1 MELFLFAEL
10 TISDPNVLIASNA
23 ENTSSTVT
31 QNKSLLKKIVFLFM
45 WL

>member
-1 MELFLFAEL
+1 MDFFLFAEL

-31 QNKSLLKKIVFLFM
+31 QNKSLLKKSFLLLM
-45 WL
+45 